1 MPRRVVVTGM
11 GLLSPMGLDVEQFF
25 SGLGT
30 CKNSIRHM
38 DGWAKY
44 KGLHTCLA
52 APIEGFEK
60 PSHYGRKETRSMG
73 RVAILSTYTTELALR
88 DAGLWGEAELQNG
101 RTGVAYGSSSGSID
115 SILDFYSMLTNSVT
129 TNVTSS
135 TYIKMMAHTCAVNI
149 SVFLKLTGRL
159 VPTGTACTSGS
170 LAIGNAYELI
180 RNGVQDVMIAGGA
193 EELSPTQAVVFD
205 TLYATSTKN
214 DAPSLTP
221 RPYDRDRD
229 GLVIGEGAGTVI
241 LEEYERAKARGAKI
255 IAEVVGFA
263 TNTDGTHVTQPNKD
277 TMAIVIREAIAS
289 SGIPA
294 SEIGYVSGHGTATVQ
309 GDIAETLAT
318 REAFGRTVPISSLK
332 SYIGHTLG
340 ACGAIEAIAAVE
352 MMNRDWYHPTL
363 NLNNID
369 PACGELDYIQG
380 KGRTMQNAFVMS
392 NNFAFGGI
400 NTSLVFKRTQGFKD
414 RFQ

>member
-1 MPRRVVVTGM
+1 MPRRVVVTGI
-11 GLLSPMGLDVEQFF
+11 GLLSSMGLNVGHFF
-25 SGLGT
+25 SRLKT
-30 CKNSIRHM
+30 YKNSVRQM
-38 DGWAKY
+38 ESWATY
-44 KGLHTCLA
+44 KGLHTHLA

-60 PSHYGRKETRSMG
+60 PEHYGRKEIRSMG
-73 RVAILSTYTTELALR
+73 RVAILSTYATELALV

-101 RTGVAYGSSSGSID
+101 RVGVAYGSSSGSID
-115 SILDFYSMLTNSVT
+115 AISDFYSMLAN
-129 TNVTSS
+129 NVVANVNSS
-135 TYIKMMAHTCAVNI
+135 TYIKMMAHTCAVSI
-149 SVFLKLTGRL
+149 SVLLKLTGRL

-180 RNGVQDVMIAGGA
+180 RHGAQDVMIAGGA
-193 EELSPTQAVVFD
+193 EELSPTQAAVFD

-214 DAPSLTP
+214 DAPCLTP
-221 RPYDRDRD
+221 SPYDKDRD
-229 GLVIGEGAGTVI
+229 GLVIGEGAGTLI

-263 TNTDGTHVTQPNKD
+263 TNTDGTHITQPNRD
-277 TMAIVIREAIAS
+277 TMAIAIREAIAS
-289 SGIPA
+289 SGVPA
-294 SEIGYVSGHGTATVQ
+294 AEIGYVSGHGTATAQ

-318 REAFGRTVPISSLK
+318 REAFGRAVPISSLK

-380 KGRTMQNAFVMS
+380 EGHTMQNAFVMS

-400 NTSLVFKRTQGFKD
+400 NTSIVFKRV
-414 RFQ
+414 